1 MRLTGPPL
9 PHRVSKSIALNPA
22 TGTTTQDE
30 TIDEA
35 VANLKEATSLYLDEF
50 PAKFTAHPLITTF
63 DLANA

>member
-1 MRLTGPPL
+1 
-9 PHRVSKSIALNPA
+9 VSKSIALNPA